1 MVEVNMKDTRNVAA
15 VAASKDD
22 VVLQWVTFKLD
33 HETYGINVM
42 QVQEVLRYTEI
53 APVPGAPHY
62 VLGIINLRGNVVTVI
77 DTRSRFG
84 LQSAEVD
91 DSSRIVIIEAEKQVI
106 GILVDSVAE
115 VVYLRRSEI
124 DNAPNVGTEE
134 SAKFIQ
140 GVSNRDNEL
149 LILVDL
155 DKLLSDEEWVELT
168 QL

>member
-1 MVEVNMKDTRNVAA
+1 MSDERNSSNTVAA
-15 VAASKDD
+15 NSDE
-22 VVLQWVTFKLD
+22 VLQWVTYKLGE
-33 HETYGINVM
+33 ETYGINVM

-53 APVPGAPHY
+53 APVPGAPDY

-84 LQSAEVD
+84 LP
-91 DSSRIVIIEAEKQVI
+91 SSDISDNTRIVIIESDDQVV

-115 VVYLRRSEI
+115 VVYLRSSEI
-124 DNAPNVGTEE
+124 DSAPNVGTEE

-140 GVSNRDNEL
+140 GVSNRDGQL

-155 DKLLSDEEWVELT
+155 NKLLSDEEWNEIT
-168 QL
+168 NI

>member
-1 MVEVNMKDTRNVAA
+1 MKDTRNVAA

-22 VVLQWVTFKLD
+22 AVLQWVTFKLD

-53 APVPGAPHY
+53 APVPGAPYY

-91 DSSRIVIIEAEKQVI
+91 YSTRIVIIEAEKQVI

-155 DKLLSDEEWVELT
+155 DKLLSDEEWAELT
-168 QL
+168 QI